1 VNILI
6 KQKVIIPMGTNCV
19 PILVDFYLYSYEAN
33 FIPGILKKHE
43 KKLVRSLY
51 FTLCYSGGVLSL
63 YKFGDFVDCTYPIDL
78 EIKDTQIQLGLLHTL
93 TYALKNTVSAG

>member
-1 VNILI
+1 
-6 KQKVIIPMGTNCV
+6 MGINCV

-33 FIPGILKKHE
+33 FIQGLHKKRE
-43 KKLVRSLY
+43 QKLVRSFY
-51 FTLCYSGGVLSL
+51 FTLCYTGDVLSL
-63 YKFGDFVDCTYPIDL
+63 YKFGDVVDCINPIDL

>member
-1 VNILI
+1 
-6 KQKVIIPMGTNCV
+6 MGTNCV
-19 PILVDFYLYSYEAN
+19 PILVDYEAN

-43 KKLVRSLY
+43 KKVVRSLY
-51 FTLCYSGGVLSL
+51 FTLCYTGDVLSL

-93 TYALKNTVSAG
+93 TYALKNIVSAG